1 MPGPDVVRCNQ
12 YKTGV
17 VGDTRISKKYLI
29 KYGCFGNQYEEFE
42 HLKQLWMGIWQHT
55 HTVTTTEVSPDLGK
69 FTEILDDVSVV
80 MIPVRYH

>member
-29 KYGCFGNQYEEFE
+29 KYGCFGNQSCNNLSYPHF
-42 HLKQLWMGIWQHT
+42 
-55 HTVTTTEVSPDLGK
+55 
-69 FTEILDDVSVV
+69 
-80 MIPVRYH
+80 

>member
-29 KYGCFGNQYEEFE
+29 KYGCFGNHLLFGRAHELVTRFVFFKDHIRHVMERATVRQY
-42 HLKQLWMGIWQHT
+42 T
-55 HTVTTTEVSPDLGK
+55 
-69 FTEILDDVSVV
+69 
-80 MIPVRYH
+80 

>member
-29 KYGCFGNQYEEFE
+29 KYGCFGNQYDVE
-42 HLKQLWMGIWQHT
+42 KYHT
-55 HTVTTTEVSPDLGK
+55 ST
-69 FTEILDDVSVV
+69 ILLPPIFQRVFHHSHHVF
-80 MIPVRYH
+80 P